1 MLTDLQPVRFD
12 PASLDDADLEALNDH
27 LNRIRIEHDP
37 DFPPRPLQETRAAFT
52 SRPDF
57 VIPAAWWIREG
68 NGRVVAA
75 GFVDAFELENNRH
88 VVEVEIG
95 VDAGRRRRGLGRALL
110 RAVAGRAA
118 ELDRRLLIG
127 DTDSSIPAG
136 DAFAR
141 TVGAESGLATLTN
154 QVLLA
159 ELDLDLLRSWREHG
173 EATATDF
180 ELAWYDGPYPDEAVG
195 TMVEIVGVM
204 NDQPRGD
211 LDVGDFEFTAHDLR
225 QLEMELTARGIER
238 WTVAAI
244 HRPSGRAAGFSQ
256 VYWNPTIPH
265 LVQQGDTGVLPEFRG
280 HRLGKWMKAAMAERI
295 LRDRPGATCI
305 RTGNAGSNAPML
317 AINHEM
323 GFREYRRHTIWQ
335 VAIDAVL
342 A

>member
-1 MLTDLQPVRFD
+1 MPTSLEPVRFD
-12 PASLDDADLEALNDH
+12 PASLDDADLGALNDH
-27 LNRIRIEHDP
+27 LNRIRVERDP
-37 DFPPRPLQETRAAFT
+37 DFPPRSLDETRAVFT
-52 SRPDF
+52 AMPDF

-68 NGRVVAA
+68 DGRVVAA
-75 GFVDAFELENNRH
+75 GFAEALELENNRH

-95 VDAGRRRRGLGRALL
+95 VDADHRRRGLGRALL
-110 RAVAGRAA
+110 RATAARAT
-118 ELDRRLLIG
+118 EIDRRLLIG

-141 TVGAESGLATLTN
+141 AVGAESGLETLTN
-154 QVLLA
+154 QVLLS
-159 ELDLDLLRSWREHG
+159 ELDLDLLRAWRERG

-180 ELAWYDGPYPDEAVG
+180 ELAWYDGPYPEAAVG

-211 LDVGDFEFTAHDLR
+211 LDVGDIEFTAHDLR
-225 QLEMELTARGIER
+225 QMEQAMAARQIER
-238 WTVAAI
+238 WSVVAI
-244 HRPSGRAAGFSQ
+244 HRPSGRAAGYSE

-317 AINHEM
+317 AINHAM

-335 VAIDAVL
+335 IAADAVL